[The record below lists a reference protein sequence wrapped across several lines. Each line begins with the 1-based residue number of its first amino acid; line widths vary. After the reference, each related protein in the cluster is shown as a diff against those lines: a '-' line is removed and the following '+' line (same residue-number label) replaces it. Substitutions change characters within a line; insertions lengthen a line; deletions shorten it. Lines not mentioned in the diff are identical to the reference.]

1 MVVNGVGGASG
12 DQDTENTEL
21 MAVYLYTKENQGA
34 EKVTQEGKNGEM
46 KHNPRPKC

>member
-21 MAVYLYTKENQGA
+21 MAIYTKDIQRE
-34 EKVTQEGKNGEM
+34 EKVTWWLKEKENTVLIS
-46 KHNPRPKC
+46 

>member
-21 MAVYLYTKENQGA
+21 MAIYTKENQGA